1 MFTSLF
7 LKKAWSWIKHH
18 WYFPVIIVLLI
29 ALVISGSS
37 AKEKIFKLLQKQREN
52 YKKEINL
59 INETNDKKEE
69 IKKEIIER
77 HKEEIER
84 IEEEHDVQVQDLEQE
99 KQEELLVTIEKKK
112 DNPDD
117 LAKDIAALLGAK
129 HVE

>member
-7 LKKAWSWIKHH
+7 FKKIWSWIKHH

-37 AKEKIFKLLQKQREN
+37 AKEKIFKLLEKQREN

>member
-7 LKKAWSWIKHH
+7 FKKIWSWIKHH

>member
-1 MFTSLF
+1 M
-7 LKKAWSWIKHH
+7 
-18 WYFPVIIVLLI
+18 I

-37 AKEKIFKLLQKQREN
+37 AKEKIFILLQKQREN

-59 INETNDKKEE
+59 INKTNDKKEE
-69 IKKEIIER
+69 IKKEIIEK

-84 IEEEHDVQVQDLEQE
+84 IEKEHDVQVQDLEEE